1 MKTLVCSDLWRDG
14 DSFMQQAGSFLRHI
28 WYSLLVWLAVQ
39 RRRPMF
45 RNALRLRDA
54 EALIMLRE
62 CENGSEAE
70 TAFRTNAAA
79 DGKPLF
85 IMNIYMPEVRQAAA
99 ASRTAA
105 GAYLR
110 ELVTDRLESIV
121 EPVGA

>member
-1 MKTLVCSDLWRDG
+1 MKVFICA
-14 DSFMQQAGSFLRHI
+14 DSWRHI
-28 WYSLLVWLAVQ
+28 GYCHVALRAIHRL
-39 RRRPMF
+39 RPMF
-45 RNALRLRDA
+45 RNTPRFNRADV
-54 EALIMLRE
+54 IVMLRE
-62 CENGSEAE
+62 SENGSEAE
-70 TAFRTNAAA
+70 TAFRTDAAA

-85 IMNIYMPEVRQAAA
+85 IVSVYMPVVRQAAA